1 MKPLLSIFAL
11 FIAIS
16 SYGQTSDTLRQPTD
30 TLAGKPL
37 NEIVVAAAKRPIEVQ
52 PDKIVMNLDAQP
64 SAIGENALDVL
75 RRSPGVMVDASE
87 NIQLNGKAG
96 VTVLIDGKNTQLS
109 PQDIA
114 QLLKSVEAANIKQ
127 IELITNPSSKYDAA
141 GNAGII
147 NIKLKKSLT
156 NGFNGNLTGSYVQ
169 SNHARQNATTNLN
182 WRKDKLAVFANGGL
196 NNGLQHVL
204 ATNDRTSGN
213 RSFTQRSMEKNFFDG
228 YSIRAGADYSL
239 TKKSTLGVLWMLNK
253 NESKMDNSSTTTAKG
268 FMLADTI
275 FNTRS
280 IAPFHTKRNALNL
293 NYNYTGQSVE
303 YTLDADY
310 TVHRSSVNNIIT
322 NDILNSSEFKIGT
335 NATINNQDVQIRLY
349 SVKGDLSK
357 NLSSS
362 LKLEAGFKWMITR
375 TGNSLD
381 VQNHEGLQWKID
393 TGKTNHFRY
402 HEDIGAAY
410 ASLRSTGKK
419 LSWQLGLRSEQTNV
433 RGRSRDLKGGQVN
446 QPDTTYLNLF
456 PTVFL
461 QYKLS
466 AKHQLGFSANRRI
479 DRPNY
484 QDQNPF
490 IYFLD
495 ALNTEQGN
503 AYLQPQFTNNV
514 EISYTYNYA
523 TTLKVGY
530 AATSNYI
537 EWLTYQ
543 DGKLTVQTPQN
554 AGTRKMLSFSLSSPI
569 RFTSKWSAYLSLT
582 PYYHSYEVLLRGFG
596 TNERQ
601 NGGSWAFNGY
611 LGNNM
616 ELGKGWKGS
625 FGGWFN
631 FQNRATIYV
640 SKPIGSFDVGVQKNV
655 LKEKATLKFSL
666 VDLFN
671 TQRWEQTATT
681 NELRLRTYRKWESQ
695 NFTLG
700 FSWRFGN
707 NKIKKARE
715 REIGSEEDGKRIKS

>member
-11 FIAIS
+11 FVAS
-16 SYGQTSDTLRQPTD
+16 ASFSQTKDTLRQTDD
-30 TLAGKPL
+30 TLTAKSL
-37 NEIVVAAAKRPIEVQ
+37 NGVLVTVAKRPIEVL
-52 PDKIVMNLDAQP
+52 PDKTVINLDAQP

-87 NIQLNGKAG
+87 NIQLNGRAG

-109 PQDIA
+109 AQDLA

-169 SNHARQNATTNLN
+169 SRHARQNATTNLN
-182 WRKDKLAVFANGGL
+182 WRKDKLAVFANAGL

-204 ATNDRTSGN
+204 ATNDRTAGS
-213 RSFTQRSMEKNFFDG
+213 RTFTQRSIEKNFFDG
-228 YSIRAGADYSL
+228 YSIGTGADYSL
-239 TKKSTLGVLWMLNK
+239 NKKSTLGILWMLNR
-253 NESKMDNSSTTTAKG
+253 NNTKMDNGSTTVAKG
-268 FMLADTI
+268 FNLADTI

-280 IAPFHTKRNALNL
+280 IAPFRTNRNAFNL
-293 NYNYTGQSVE
+293 NYNYSTESLE
-303 YTLDADY
+303 YTMDADY

-322 NDILNSSEFKIGT
+322 NDILNSSEAKIGN
-335 NATINNQDVQIRLY
+335 NATLNNQEVQIKLY

-357 NLSSS
+357 NLFST
-362 LKLEAGFKWMITR
+362 LKLEGGFKWMSTR
-375 TGNSLD
+375 TGNSLQ
-381 VQNHEGLQWKID
+381 VQNDNGSQWKID
-393 TGKTNHFRY
+393 TGKTNNFRY
-402 HEDIGAAY
+402 HEDIGAVY
-410 ASLRSTGKK
+410 ASIRSTGQK
-419 LSWQLGLRSEQTNV
+419 LSWQVGLRSEQTIV
-433 RGRSRDLKGGQVN
+433 KGRSTDLKGTQIN
-446 QPDTTYLNLF
+446 QPDTSYLNLF
-456 PTVFL
+456 PTLFL
-461 QYKLS
+461 QYKLT
-466 AKHQLGFSANRRI
+466 AKHQLGLSANRRI

-514 EISYTYNYA
+514 EVSYTYNYA
-523 TTLKVGY
+523 TTFKIGY
-530 AATSNYI
+530 AMTSNYI

-543 DGKLTVQTPQN
+543 DGKFTVQTPQN
-554 AGTRKMLSFSLSSPI
+554 AGTKRMLSFSFSSPL
-569 RFTSKWSAYLSLT
+569 RFTAKWSAYLSLT
-582 PYYHSYEVLLRGFG
+582 PYYHSYEVLLCGFG
-596 TNERQ
+596 TTERQ

-611 LGNNM
+611 LGNNI

-640 SKPIGSFDVGVQKNV
+640 SKPIGGLDVGVQKNI
-655 LKEKATLKFSL
+655 LNEKATVKLAL

-681 NELRLRTYRKWESQ
+681 NELQLRTYRKWESQ
-695 NFTLG
+695 NITLG

-707 NKIKKARE
+707 NKIKQARD
-715 REIGSEEDGKRIKS
+715 RNAANEEGVNRIK